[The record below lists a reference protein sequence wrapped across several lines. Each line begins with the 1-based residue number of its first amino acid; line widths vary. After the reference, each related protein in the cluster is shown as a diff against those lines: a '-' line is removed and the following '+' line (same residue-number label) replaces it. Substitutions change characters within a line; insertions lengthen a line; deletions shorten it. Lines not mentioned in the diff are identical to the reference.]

1 MIRDQLAEF
10 SIGLNYT
17 SIPTAVTA
25 EVKRLLLD
33 HVSSMLAGPKVFS
46 TELPD
51 LPKRVSQQGGRPES
65 TVIGVP
71 GRFPCN
77 GAVFANTAM
86 GFTGC
91 DAWHKPSTLHVPAV
105 LFSAAIAVAESV
117 QASGR
122 QLVESIVAGAEVMIR
137 VSEALGSRNI
147 YARGFHPTSV
157 CGPIGCAVATGRLL
171 GLTELQMAEAI
182 STAAVHSAGSSIWRG
197 ARTPATF
204 CVQIGRAAESGVLA
218 AQLAADGCYG
228 VDRIFED
235 PRGFPAS
242 YAGEADLCAFTHEL
256 GTTFRIARLMMHRF
270 WFGPYLLTSV
280 EALID
285 LMSEHNLGP
294 SDFDSIQARIPHGV
308 VPLIGAV
315 EYPQNRLAT
324 LTTLRYALSV
334 VAHMGN
340 DALYTPDV
348 SSPTSMMDPSV
359 KSLFERVTVTG
370 DDELDLG
377 FPGTEASILT
387 LKTRDGRKFE
397 RRHNGPVRGDP
408 DNPLSD
414 SEVREKF
421 DVMATPTLPAGGRD
435 QIITTINRIDCLEDV
450 RQLSSLWAV
459 DGTNQHDD

>member
-1 MIRDQLAEF
+1 MIRDQLAGF
-10 SIGLNYT
+10 STALTYT
-17 SIPTAVTA
+17 SVPASVVA
-25 EVKRLLLD
+25 EVKRLLID
-33 HVSSMLAGPKVFS
+33 HVSSMLAGPQVFA

-51 LPKRVSQQGGRPES
+51 LRRLVRDQGGRPES
-65 TVIGVP
+65 TMVGVA
-71 GRFPCN
+71 GQFPCN

-117 QASGR
+117 QANGR
-122 QLVESIVAGAEVMIR
+122 QLVEAIIAGAEVMIR

-157 CGPIGCAVATGRLL
+157 CGPIGCAVAAGRLL
-171 GLTELQMAEAI
+171 GLTESQMAEAI
-182 STAAVHSAGSSIWRG
+182 STAAVHGAGSSIWRG

-218 AQLAADGCYG
+218 AQLAGDGCYG

-242 YAGEADLCAFTHEL
+242 YAGEAELNAFTDEL

-280 EALID
+280 ESLID
-285 LMSEHNLGP
+285 LMSEHELEP
-294 SDFDSIQARIPHGV
+294 SDIDSIEARIPHGV

-334 VAHMGN
+334 VAHMGES
-340 DALYTPDV
+340 ALYTPDV
-348 SSPTSMMDPSV
+348 SNSAHMTDPSV
-359 KSLFERVTVTG
+359 QSLFERVTVTG

-377 FPGTEASILT
+377 FPGVEASILT
-387 LKTRDGRKFE
+387 LRTGDRREFS

-414 SEVREKF
+414 AEVLAKF
-421 DVMATPTLPAGGRD
+421 DVMATPALPKGCGGD
-435 QIITTINRIDCLEDV
+435 IITTIKGIDSLEDV
-450 RQLSSLWAV
+450 RQLCSLWAV
-459 DGTNQHDD
+459 EGETEG